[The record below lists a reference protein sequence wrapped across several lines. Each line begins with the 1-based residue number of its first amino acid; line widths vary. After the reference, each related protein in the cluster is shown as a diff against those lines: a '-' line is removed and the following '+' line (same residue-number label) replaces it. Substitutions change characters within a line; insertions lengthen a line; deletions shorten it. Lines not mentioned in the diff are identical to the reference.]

1 MSISAEP
8 NPSGADHPVPLPPGP
23 VPPAVVPDFPAR
35 PFPPGLARQARRS
48 AGRMALARAFA
59 LGIVA
64 AGLVAVLVVAGA
76 APRGSGR
83 SALPTFPEE
92 TPTLNPYP
100 VQVEIPRTGV
110 GLGASA
116 WVEMSGWCVGDIA
129 VRGSTGTVDSCRF
142 LPVTGKLDVAVLDP
156 GHYAPDGFTLVVVVV
171 VDRPGAPGELH
182 GRMSD
187 TGGSGDLTVGR
198 AAGLTGVAFLW
209 GFSRGGPISVD
220 VTGPDGALVASCRA
234 CGGPGS

>member
-1 MSISAEP
+1 M
-8 NPSGADHPVPLPPGP
+8 
-23 VPPAVVPDFPAR
+23 PPAVVPDFPAR

-48 AGRMALARAFA
+48 AGRMALARALA

-156 GHYAPDGFTLVVVVV
+156 GTT
-171 VDRPGAPGELH
+171 RPTASRSSSWSSSTGLGAPGELH

-209 GFSRGGPISVD
+209 GFSRGGPVSVD
-220 VTGPDGALVASCRA
+220 VTGPDGVLVASCRA
-234 CGGPGS
+234 CDGPGR